1 MSGWE
6 IAFWI
11 ALSAANVVMMGL
23 YSGSELGLYVM
34 NKVRLELRASRGERA
49 AMRLARRL
57 QRQNHLLAVLL
68 IATNL
73 HGYLATFSI
82 STLLL
87 RLGFASQAQWLTI
100 AVMTPVLFVFA
111 DALPKTIF
119 RRFAERLVYR
129 LSGMVV
135 FADYLFTFTGLSI
148 LVRSFGEVLLKLAR
162 RKPASVENEFRHSPL
177 ALALD
182 EGHAAGALTL
192 MQTQMAERAVHLRD
206 VRLGN
211 VMTPRKQVTT
221 ISAGASNDALRETIA
236 ACDYS
241 RIPVLAGDDIVGVV
255 DVYDVL
261 TDPAGGGLDAW
272 QKAPLRLLA
281 SMPVAEAMCS
291 LQRTRHSMA
300 VVVDQTKAYLG
311 IVTVKDIVEEIVGEL
326 QEW

>member
-6 IAFWI
+6 MTFWI
-11 ALSAANVVMMGL
+11 ALSLVNVAMMGL
-23 YSGSELGLYVM
+23 YAGSELGLYVM
-34 NKVRLELRASRGERA
+34 NKVRLELRASRGEA
-49 AMRLARRL
+49 HAMRLHRRL
-57 QRQNHLLAVLL
+57 QRPNHLLAVLL
-68 IATNL
+68 IGTNI

-82 STLLL
+82 STMLL
-87 RLGFASQAQWLTI
+87 RLGFAHQAEWVTI

-119 RRFAERLVYR
+119 RKFAERLVYR
-129 LSGMVV
+129 LSGVVV

-148 LVRSFGEVLLKLAR
+148 LVRSFGELLLKLAG
-162 RKPASVENEFRHSPL
+162 RKPASVENEFRQSPL

-182 EGHAAGALTL
+182 EGQASGALTL
-192 MQTQMAERAVHLRD
+192 VQTQMAERVVHLRD

-211 VMTPRKQVTT
+211 VMTPRKHVTT
-221 ISAGASNDALRETIA
+221 IDAGATREALRAGIA
-236 ACDYS
+236 ACDHS
-241 RIPVLAGDDIVGVV
+241 RIPVFDGDDIVGMV

-261 TDPAGGGLDAW
+261 TDSAGGGLDVW
-272 QKAPLRLLA
+272 QTPPLRLLA
-281 SMPVAEAMCS
+281 SMPVADAMCS

-300 VVVDQTKAYLG
+300 IVVDQTKAYLG

>member
-6 IAFWI
+6 MTFWI
-11 ALSAANVVMMGL
+11 GLSLVNVVMMGI

-34 NKVRLELRASRGERA
+34 NKVRLELRASRGEA
-49 AMRLARRL
+49 SAKRLHRRL
-57 QRQNHLLAVLL
+57 QRPNHLLAVLL
-68 IATNL
+68 IGTNI
-73 HGYLATFSI
+73 HGYLATFAI

-87 RLGFASQAQWLTI
+87 RLGFAHRAEWMTI
-100 AVMTPVLFVFA
+100 LVMTPVLFVFA

-119 RRFAERLVYR
+119 RKFAERLVYR
-129 LSGMVV
+129 LSPLVV

-148 LVRSFGEVLLKLAR
+148 LVRSFGELMLKLAH
-162 RKPASVENEFRHSPL
+162 RKPASVENEFRQSPL

-192 MQTQMAERAVHLRD
+192 MQTQMAERVLHLRD

-211 VMTPRKQVTT
+211 VMTPRKHVTG
-221 ISAGASNDALRETIA
+221 IDAAASDDELRAAIA
-236 ACDYS
+236 ACDHS
-241 RIPVLAGDDIVGVV
+241 RLPVLAGGDVVGMV

-272 QKAPLRLLA
+272 QTSPLRLSA
-281 SMPVAEAMCS
+281 SMPVADAMCT

-300 VVVDQTKAYLG
+300 VVVKDDTKYLG